1 MVIAAIK
8 KLAARLIAVAKKTA
22 ARLVAVA
29 KKLADRLSYKPAV
42 RSIELY
48 EMGMS
53 RGACTLITGVDP
65 LQARHESLVMAGM
78 WGALMGCFAL
88 AAVMAAWGC

>member
-1 MVIAAIK
+1 MIAAIK
-8 KLAARLIAVAKKTA
+8 KVS

-48 EMGMS
+48 EMGLS
-53 RGACTLITGVDP
+53 RGACARITGVDP
-65 LQARHESLVMAGM
+65 LQARHESLVLAGM